1 MSACSTSVG
10 RRGRG
15 SGHERGGGGG
25 AGGRSH
31 MSKLINSSCDSKR
44 LSREAVVF
52 LFDGHVVS
60 TANTPEEE
68 GREFSSYINK
78 GSAMKRI
85 MGCYCARYGVG
96 RSTVAFPFDDADQR
110 EKDTWGELQ
119 HGHGIR
125 AHIALGYLSA
135 PISTWYQS
143 PHRPLSPSFCYTSSK
158 HFVCNA
164 IDISL
169 GFAVLGNSYF
179 GFTYQIFS
187 SSFVFNIGLFMRG
200 ERIYLGINKGSPL
213 KRIFITFCKRYEFG
227 RSSCLLYE
235 GRRLSRGDTPDEA
248 GLQDSDE
255 IQVVPRAIGGGY
267 DVNLLNWDLS
277 SSSSS

>member
-15 SGHERGGGGG
+15 GGHERGGGGG

-96 RSTVAFPFDDADQR
+96 RSTVAFPFDRCSIRR

-169 GFAVLGNSYF
+169 GFAVLGNRQE
-179 GFTYQIFS
+179 GREFTS
-187 SSFVFNIGLFMRG
+187 
-200 ERIYLGINKGSPL
+200 GINKGSPL

-227 RSSCLLYE
+227 RSRVAFLYE